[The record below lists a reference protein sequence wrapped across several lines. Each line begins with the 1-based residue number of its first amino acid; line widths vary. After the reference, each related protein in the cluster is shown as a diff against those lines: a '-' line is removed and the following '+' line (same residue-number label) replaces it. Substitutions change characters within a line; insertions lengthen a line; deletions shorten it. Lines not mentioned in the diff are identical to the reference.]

1 MVCFQLLSCYLKYC
15 VDMVG
20 SLFNCA
26 GESDK
31 GHLRMDIF
39 TTFLFLNHNILKVS
53 FIGDLVELDMTVF
66 SAFK

>member
-15 VDMVG
+15 VYMVG

-26 GESDK
+26 GEGDK

-39 TTFLFLNHNILKVS
+39 NTFF
-53 FIGDLVELDMTVF
+53 VF
-66 SAFK
+66 KLQHSENVIY